1 MSRRVDHCASSSLQA
16 ARMLDLSAGQIDAT
30 KRSENLG
37 SRAMR
42 RLMLFRHAKAER
54 SQPGERDH
62 DRILAA
68 RGRED
73 APKLGAYMV
82 RHGLIP
88 DAVIVSTSA
97 RTRETWERAATAF
110 EPAPPA
116 TAVERLY
123 DAGPHAILQVVHKTN
138 QQIGTLLVV
147 GHNPGL
153 HELAVMLTAGGD
165 RSARRQLQEGFPTA
179 ALAVIDFKQQDWGG
193 LAPASGRLER
203 LVLPRSLGAT
213 D

>member
-1 MSRRVDHCASSSLQA
+1 
-16 ARMLDLSAGQIDAT
+16 
-30 KRSENLG
+30 
-37 SRAMR
+37 
-42 RLMLFRHAKAER
+42 MLFRHAKAER

-62 DRILAA
+62 GRVLAA

-97 RTRETWERAATAF
+97 RTRETWDRAATAF
-110 EPAPPA
+110 APAPPA
-116 TAVERLY
+116 TAEERLY
-123 DAGPHAILQVVHKTN
+123 DAGPHAILQVVQKTN
-138 QQIGTLLVV
+138 NRIGTLLVV

-153 HELAVMLTAGGD
+153 HELAVMLAASGD
-165 RSARRQLQEGFPTA
+165 RSARRQLQEGFPTG
-179 ALAVIDFKQQDWGG
+179 ALAVIDFKEEDWSD
-193 LAPASGRLER
+193 LSPAAGRLER
-203 LVLPRSLGAT
+203 LVVPRSLGAT